1 LLAVVI
7 DGSARLILMKQA
19 RDPSLYIGL
28 DIGRMIRGAVV
39 RDDSVILNRQQVV
52 AEVKDPQAFIQ
63 QLVDMFG
70 VLAAEAGG
78 PAGISSVG
86 IGWPG
91 LVNRH
96 LHRLEV
102 TPNMLD
108 LSSVDLYRELSVRIP
123 VPIAFENDANAGAY
137 GEWQAGAAKGLDD
150 VLYVSLGTGIG
161 CGLILGGQLQRGS
174 LGFGGEFGH
183 FKIEPGGLECG
194 CGSTGCLETMV
205 SGPNIVRR
213 VREHLFSDPSFSVS
227 QLARDMEATLTC
239 ERIKE
244 AAREND
250 DLAKA
255 VLRETGVFVGM
266 AIASVINLLNVEM
279 VVMGGGVMTAGDVLL
294 EPIREE
300 TRSRTIA
307 PAFDCCRIVAGRLG
321 QDAGI
326 VGAATLARD
335 RES

>member
-1 LLAVVI
+1 MNSPNDA
-7 DGSARLILMKQA
+7 
-19 RDPSLYIGL
+19 SLYIGL

-39 RDDSVILNRQQVV
+39 RDDSVILNGQHVV
-52 AEVKDPQAFIQ
+52 AEVRDPQAFIK
-63 QLVDMFG
+63 QLVDMFAL
-70 VLAAEAGG
+70 LAAEQGG
-78 PAGISSVG
+78 PGRISSVG

-91 LVNRH
+91 LVNSR
-96 LHRLEV
+96 LRRLEV

-108 LSSVDLYRELSVRIP
+108 VSSVDV
-123 VPIAFENDANAGAY
+123 FENDANAGAY
-137 GEWQAGAAKGLDD
+137 GEWRAGAAKGFND
-150 VLYVSLGTGIG
+150 VLYVALGTGIG

-183 FKIEPGGLECG
+183 FKIDAGGLECG

-227 QLARDMEATLTC
+227 QLARDMEGTLTC

-255 VLRETGVFVGM
+255 VLQETGVFLGM
-266 AIASVINLLNVEM
+266 ALASTINLLNVEM
-279 VVMGGGVMTAGDVLL
+279 VVIGGGVMTAGEVLL

-300 TRSRTIA
+300 TRVRTI
-307 PAFDCCRIVAGRLG
+307 PSAFNCCRIVAGQSG

-326 VGAATLARD
+326 VGAAMLARD
-335 RES
+335 SDLARSPAR

>member
-1 LLAVVI
+1 
-7 DGSARLILMKQA
+7 
-19 RDPSLYIGL
+19 
-28 DIGRMIRGAVV
+28 MIRGAVV
-39 RDDSVILNRQQVV
+39 QEDSSILDRRQVV
-52 AEVKDPQAFIQ
+52 SEVRDPQTFVR
-63 QLVDMFG
+63 QLVDMVDSLASGFG
-70 VLAAEAGG
+70 GRDRV
-78 PAGISSVG
+78 SSVG

-91 LVNRH
+91 LVNQR

-108 LSSVDLYRELSVRIP
+108 LSSVDLYQELAREIP
-123 VPIAFENDANAGAY
+123 LPIVFENDANAGAY
-137 GEWQAGAAKGLDD
+137 GEWRAGAAIGLKD
-150 VLYVSLGTGIG
+150 VLYVALGTGIG

-183 FKIEPGGLECG
+183 FKIASDGLECG

-227 QLARDMEATLTC
+227 QLARDMEGTLTC

-250 DLAKA
+250 DLAQA

-279 VVMGGGVMTAGDVLL
+279 VVMGGGVMTAGEVLL

-300 TRSRTIA
+300 TRARTIS
-307 PAFDCCRIVAGRLG
+307 PSFNCCQIVAGQLG

-326 VGAATLARD
+326 IGAAMLARD
-335 RES
+335 RTL

>member
-1 LLAVVI
+1 MNSPNDA
-7 DGSARLILMKQA
+7 
-19 RDPSLYIGL
+19 SLYIGL

-39 RDDSVILNRQQVV
+39 RDDSVILNRQHVV
-52 AEVKDPQAFIQ
+52 AEVRDPQAFIK
-63 QLVDMFG
+63 QLVDMFAL
-70 VLAAEAGG
+70 LAAEQGG
-78 PAGISSVG
+78 SARISSVG

-91 LVNRH
+91 LVNRR
-96 LHRLEV
+96 LRRLEV

-108 LSSVDLYRELSVRIP
+108 VSSVDVFAELARQIP
-123 VPIAFENDANAGAY
+123 VPIVFENDANAGAY
-137 GEWQAGAAKGLDD
+137 GEWRAGAAKGFND
-150 VLYVSLGTGIG
+150 VLYIALGTGIG

-183 FKIEPGGLECG
+183 FKIDPSGLECG

-227 QLARDMEATLTC
+227 QLARDMEGTLTC

-244 AAREND
+244 AARDND

-266 AIASVINLLNVEM
+266 AIASAINLLNVEM
-279 VVMGGGVMTAGDVLL
+279 VVMGGGVMTAGEVLL

-300 TRSRTIA
+300 TRARTIG
-307 PAFDCCRIVAGRLG
+307 PAFDCCRIVAGGLL

-326 VGAATLARD
+326 VGAAMLARD
-335 RES
+335 STLNMPTM